1 MKIATPEVR
10 STATLFLLS
19 PRSRAWKATLMATQA
34 SQNPRYEAHENPPFL
49 AVLGH
54 GLQFSTIASA
64 TLLVTPVVVAKA
76 SGRGDSYLVWMVFAS
91 LVVCGISTLL
101 QVRRIGPVGAGAV
114 LPMFT
119 AAFSIP
125 FCISAVVD
133 GGPATLI
140 TLVLVTAVTQM
151 IISKW
156 LFILRRLVTPTLGGT
171 VMMILSI
178 TLASVVPRLLDEVS
192 AVDPVGAHLTALA
205 TIGLVAV
212 FILRGS
218 AVLRLWGPVIGIAAG
233 CVVAAAFG
241 FYSAQMV
248 IEAPWVGLPS
258 QWPGLGLD
266 FGVPFW
272 TLLPAFLF
280 LGVIISIQANGE
292 AITQQRVAWRQE
304 RAVDFRQVQGALAGT
319 SVTNLLAG
327 VAGTVSN
334 IISPGA
340 VSFTQ
345 TTGVASRRVGY
356 CIGCIFIAIAFLPKL
371 SGLLSTIP
379 GPVMAGYL
387 IVMSG
392 TLFVDGA
399 RLVIQSEQNRQ
410 KVLVAGVCFWIG
422 ASFQFGLFSVPDI
435 GPVWGALLKSG
446 ITTGGL
452 AVVAMILYLEFTNPR
467 HMRFKSRLDIESLPE
482 LNEFIARF
490 ANSRGWDDAMKA
502 RLSAV
507 AEETLLT
514 LAPLDLTTLDF
525 EEDGDEDTTDE
536 RQLVVLA
543 SSEGEVADL
552 EFIGGGSEE
561 NIEDQVHQLQQHDQE
576 TPVEDELS
584 LRLLRS
590 YASSVE
596 HHQYHDTDIISVRVV
611 HPEAG

>member
-1 MKIATPEVR
+1 M
-10 STATLFLLS
+10 
-19 PRSRAWKATLMATQA
+19 
-34 SQNPRYEAHENPPFL
+34 
-49 AVLGH
+49 
-54 GLQFSTIASA
+54 
-64 TLLVTPVVVAKA
+64 TPVVVAKA
-76 SGRGDSYLVWMVFAS
+76 SGRDDSYLVWMVFAS
-91 LVVCGISTLL
+91 LVVVGVSTLL
-101 QVRRIGPVGAGAV
+101 QVRRLGPIGAGAV

-140 TLVLVTAVTQM
+140 TLVLVTAATQM

-192 AVDPVGAHLTALA
+192 SVEPVGAPLTALA
-205 TIGLVAV
+205 TIGVVAV

-218 AVLRLWGPVIGIAAG
+218 AVLRLWGPVVGIVAG
-233 CVVAAAFG
+233 CLVAAVFG
-241 FYSAQMV
+241 FYNFERV

-266 FGVPFW
+266 FGIPFW

-304 RAVDFRQVQGALAGT
+304 RAVDFRQVQGAMAGAG
-319 SVTNLLAG
+319 VTNLLAG
-327 VAGTVSN
+327 VAGTVPN
-334 IISPGA
+334 IINPGA

-387 IVMSG
+387 ILMSG

-422 ASFQFGLFSVPDI
+422 ASFQFGLFSLPDI

-452 AVVAMILYLEFTNPR
+452 AVVVMILYLEFTNPR
-467 HMRFKSRLDIESLPE
+467 HMRFKSRLDIEALPE
-482 LNEFIARF
+482 LNEFITRF
-490 ANSRGWDDAMKA
+490 ADSRGWDNAMKD

-507 AEETLLT
+507 GEETLLT
-514 LAPLDLTTLDF
+514 LAPLDLTLDLDD
-525 EEDGDEDTTDE
+525 DGDKDAGDE

-561 NIEDQVHQLQQHDQE
+561 NIEDQVRQLQQHDEE
-576 TPVEDELS
+576 TPVEHELS
-584 LRLLRS
+584 LILLRS

-596 HHQYHDTDIISVRVV
+596 HHQYHDTDIITVRVV
-611 HPEAG
+611 RPETS